1 MNSSHREYILLDK
14 ITPILYLM
22 ANKKLLSRIE
32 NLIPHVSP
40 LSLGGA
46 AHGETDDRAVHSSG
60 SCPGGYH

>member
-1 MNSSHREYILLDK
+1 
-14 ITPILYLM
+14 M

-60 SCPGGYH
+60 ACPGGYH